1 MIYAFMQK
9 GCMQPTQ
16 NCLKKRHAQMKIDVV
31 TPTNPFLAEDA
42 GKMPAHQVVYE
53 KLRLMIL
60 FGDLAPGQAVTIQG
74 LIAELG
80 AGMTPVREALRRLIA
95 EGALTHQ
102 GNRRVS
108 VPVLT
113 PDCVDELGFMRETLE
128 PELAMRASNRMTA
141 DGLRALKARDADLN
155 DAIAKG
161 DVGGYLTHNYRFHAQ
176 INAMAE
182 APIMAATVDRLWL
195 RFGPS
200 LRVVCGRF
208 GTSNLPDKHM
218 DLLAAM
224 DAADPSAAARAMAED
239 VAQGMLQIRAA
250 LGTA

>member
-1 MIYAFMQK
+1 
-9 GCMQPTQ
+9 
-16 NCLKKRHAQMKIDVV
+16 MKIDVI
-31 TPTNPFLAEDA
+31 TPTNPFGSDA
-42 GKMPAHQVVYE
+42 PGKTPAHQMVYE
-53 KLRLMIL
+53 KLRMMIL

-74 LIAELG
+74 LTAELD

-113 PDCVDELGFMRETLE
+113 HDCADELSFMRKTLE
-128 PELAMRASNRMTA
+128 PELTRRAVKRITTEGLDALRAS
-141 DGLRALKARDADLN
+141 DAYLN
-155 DAIAKG
+155 EAIAKG
-161 DVGGYLTHNYRFHAQ
+161 DVGSYLTHNYRFHTQ
-176 INAMAE
+176 IYTIAE
-182 APIMAATVDRLWL
+182 SPIMAATVDRLWL

-208 GTSNLPDKHM
+208 GTLNLPDKHM
-218 DLLAAM
+218 DLLQAFERFDEAGAAQ
-224 DAADPSAAARAMAED
+224 AMSED

-250 LGTA
+250 LEDG

>member
-1 MIYAFMQK
+1 M
-9 GCMQPTQ
+9 
-16 NCLKKRHAQMKIDVV
+16 NVDVI
-31 TPTNPFLAEDA
+31 TPTNPFQASDTA
-42 GKMPAHQVVYE
+42 KMPAHQIVYE
-53 KLRLMIL
+53 KLRMMIL

-74 LIAELG
+74 LTEELA

-108 VPVLT
+108 VPILT
-113 PDCVDELGFMRETLE
+113 PDCVDELYFMRKTLE
-128 PELAMRASNRMTA
+128 PELTRRAAERIT
-141 DGLRALKARDADLN
+141 DEVLKTMIACDNDLN

-161 DVGGYLTHNYRFHAQ
+161 DIGGYLTHNYRFHTM
-176 INAMAE
+176 IYDCAE

-208 GTSNLPDKHM
+208 GTSNLPDMHK
-218 DLLAAM
+218 DLLDAFAGRDA
-224 DAADPSAAARAMAED
+224 DAAALAMAGD
-239 VAQGMLQIRAA
+239 VEQGMRQIEAA
-250 LGTA
+250 FGDG